1 MMARVTVEGKTLP
14 KIAGAAGISVDVVR
28 KRYKAGARTIAELSA
43 PLEKLS
49 AQNHKSAGAKGAR
62 HVFEPGEYR
71 LPAGGYMSV
80 SDIVRKT
87 YTAFCT
93 VTVGAARY
101 RLEIRR
107 LNVAESLCVPAP
119 GGGLYTVTA
128 TSRRDAKSTE

>member
-14 KIAGAAGISVDVVR
+14 KIAGAAGISVEVVR

-43 PLEKLS
+43 PLKKLS
-49 AQNHKSAGAKGAR
+49 AQNHKNAGVKGAR
-62 HVFEPGEYR
+62 RVFEPGEYV
-71 LPAGGYMSV
+71 LPDGGYVTV

-93 VTVGAARY
+93 VAIGAERH

-128 TSRRDAKSTE
+128 AARRDAKSTE